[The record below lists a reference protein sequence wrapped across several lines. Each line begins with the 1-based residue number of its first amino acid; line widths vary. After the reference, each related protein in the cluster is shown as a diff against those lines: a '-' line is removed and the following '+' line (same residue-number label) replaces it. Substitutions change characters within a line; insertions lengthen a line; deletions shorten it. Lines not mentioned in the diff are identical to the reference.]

1 MPKTAVGL
9 NARRGVF
16 SSSFRLRRK
25 AIILPKNRLE
35 LLIILG
41 TLTAF
46 GPLSIDMYLPALP
59 TLEGVLSA
67 QTAQVQLTLTAFFLG
82 FAFGQGLYGPL
93 ADRFGRKMP
102 LYFSLT
108 LYAAASLACAF
119 VPSVEALLALRFLQA
134 IGGCAGGVI
143 SRAIARDL
151 FNTQQMRRVLS
162 MLMLVT
168 GIAPVLAPLL
178 GGQLLVRLGWQ
189 SIFWVQAAIGI
200 ICLAAVHF
208 RLPETYPPDPTQV
221 LHPGRVFGRYRALLS
236 NRIFLINALM
246 GGVSMAGMFAH
257 IAGSPFVLINL
268 FGVPADQF
276 GLLFGINT
284 LGLVLASQS
293 NAHLFHATD
302 LDRVLFRAIV
312 VQCIAG
318 LLLAAAVTGAAGLP
332 GIAISLFVYVSC
344 VGLVMPNATTLAM
357 EPYAKDAGAASARLG
372 MLQFLLVALATMV
385 VGALEPLAEGALPMA
400 SVIAF
405 TGLAVLSLA
414 LFYNRQRARRR
425 KFIHR

>member
-1 MPKTAVGL
+1 M
-9 NARRGVF
+9 
-16 SSSFRLRRK
+16 
-25 AIILPKNRLE
+25 LPKNRLE

-59 TLEGVLSA
+59 TLEVVLSA

-119 VPSVEALLALRFLQA
+119 APSVEALVALRFLQA

-178 GGQLLVRLGWQ
+178 GGQLLVRFGWQ

-208 RLPETYPPDPTQV
+208 RLPETHPPDATQV
-221 LHPGRVFGRYRALLS
+221 LRLGQVFGRYRALLS

-246 GGVSMAGMFAH
+246 GGISMAGMFAY
-257 IAGSPFVLINL
+257 IAGSPFVFINL

-276 GLLFGINT
+276 GLLFGLNA

-293 NAHLFHATD
+293 NAHLFHATAP
-302 LDRVLFRAIV
+302 DRVLFRAIV
-312 VQCIAG
+312 VQCMAG
-318 LLLAAAVTGAAGLP
+318 LLLLAAAVTGAAGLP
-332 GIAISLFVYVSC
+332 GIAVPLFVYVSC

-357 EPYAKDAGAASARLG
+357 EPYAKDAGAASAMLG
-372 MLQFLLVALATMV
+372 MLQFLLAALATMV

-400 SVIAF
+400 GVIAF
-405 TGLAVLSLA
+405 TGLAALTLA
-414 LFYNRQRARRR
+414 LFYNRHGAVSSVGEGHSSRR
-425 KFIHR
+425 